1 MNFEELTHAA
11 SLNLMRAAW
20 HHPRTKSCYRKDVF
34 YLNKQPLI
42 HILFLYTSQS
52 PWNITKDAT
61 VTLPA
66 EYNEQLHLC
75 QIESHSFHTDSSQ
88 LRAQHCRRRSNHS
101 NHFILL
107 DDRAM
112 SPRAKQR
119 RAAASQVA
127 PQSQMHS
134 CRKHSGRAA
143 QNTKAQAPLHS
154 FWGWGLGRTRQ
165 PNKQTLQIKAE
176 LLHVILFSL
185 SRNYPNF
192 PPHFLFAFL
201 WHQHHLK
208 TRALSCMLFLLRI
221 CQKYYF

>member
-11 SLNLMRAAW
+11 SLNLIRATW

-75 QIESHSFHTDSSQ
+75 QIESRSFHTDSSQ
-88 LRAQHCRRRSNHS
+88 LRAQHCRRRRSNHS

-127 PQSQMHS
+127 PQSQMHN
-134 CRKHSGRAA
+134 CRKCSGRAA
-143 QNTKAQAPLHS
+143 RNTKAQAPLHS
-154 FWGWGLGRTRQ
+154 FGGGAWGGPDNPT
-165 PNKQTLQIKAE
+165 
-176 LLHVILFSL
+176 
-185 SRNYPNF
+185 SRPF
-192 PPHFLFAFL
+192 
-201 WHQHHLK
+201 K
-208 TRALSCMLFLLRI
+208 
-221 CQKYYF
+221 